1 VLEARGSAAQ
11 PDGIGVYTRELER
24 ALRAQGIVVR
34 RIGAPP
40 RVGTR
45 LVRSREASLSF
56 PLPLTYLA
64 AAASVLH
71 APMPLAGAVEREID
85 VYHATDHMV
94 PRLARTPV
102 VATMHDAIPLAHP
115 EWANPRL
122 RRLKNWM
129 LRDWVQSADAVI
141 AISHAAI
148 PELIEHYRIPGSRI
162 RVVPLGVSA
171 SWFERPD
178 DAATART
185 LAKHALSRGYFLNVG
200 TLQPRKNIGALI
212 DAYERLPQ
220 SIRSHRQLVLVGKY
234 GWGAEVLRT
243 RLDSLRSGGRV
254 VWLDYVTHDEL
265 LALYAG
271 AGMFVFPSLAEGFG
285 LPMLE
290 AFAMGLRVIASDL
303 PSLVEVGQQHAHFV
317 SARDAD
323 AISDAMARLDCAS
336 DDENAVKQRRAHAMQ
351 FDWGTCAARTADV
364 YRALRR

>member
-1 VLEARGSAAQ
+1 MQ
-11 PDGIGVYTRELER
+11 PIIWCP
-24 ALRAQGIVVR
+24 A
-34 RIGAPP
+34 
-40 RVGTR
+40 
-45 LVRSREASLSF
+45 
-56 PLPLTYLA
+56 
-64 AAASVLH
+64 
-71 APMPLAGAVEREID
+71 
-85 VYHATDHMV
+85 
-94 PRLARTPV
+94 LARTPV
-102 VATMHDAIPLAHP
+102 VATMHDAIPLAIP
-115 EWANPRL
+115 NGPIPVAPP
-122 RRLKNWM
+122 KNWM
-129 LRDWVQSADAVI
+129 LRDCAQCADARI

-234 GWGAEVLRT
+234 GWGVEVLRT

-271 AGMFVFPSLAEGFG
+271 AGIFVFPSLAEGFG

-336 DDENAVKQRRAHAMQ
+336 DDENAVKQRRAHAISSI
-351 FDWGTCAARTADV
+351 GEPARHAPPTSIARCGDE
-364 YRALRR
+364 RE